1 MRKLGALILLAA
13 STVALAPAG
22 PALAQGPLR
31 ADTEHVLVVPP
42 VFDGVYMLAWQGTIK
57 GDITGCI
64 QWWIDTT
71 RWTSFPAPKNP
82 AQASHYTGSKG
93 LVFEGECGDSGV
105 ILEFLGH
112 GRGTTTMANMSW
124 RANSVVVYADPDLFP
139 DWEGRRVHENGTFDM
154 AFDEDGNPVSATGT
168 STFRIN

>member
-13 STVALAPAG
+13 LTVALVPAG

-31 ADTEHVLVVPP
+31 ADTEHELVVPP
-42 VFDGVYMLAWQGTIK
+42 VFDGVYMLAWQGTIT
-57 GDITGCI
+57 GDINGCI

-71 RWTSFPAPKNP
+71 TWTSFPVPKNP
-82 AQASHYTGSKG
+82 AQASHYTGKG

-124 RANSVVVYADPDLFP
+124 RANSVVVNSTQFP
-139 DWEGRRVHENGTFDM
+139 DWVGRRVHEKGTFDM
-154 AFDEDGNPVSATGT
+154 TFDEDGNPASATGT
-168 STFRIN
+168 STFRVN